1 MKEGIDNKVEEK
13 IIIIMSS
20 KNKIIKYLNK
30 IKLFWIFNKIKN
42 NKNLIKNSQIY
53 KILKIT
59 HVEYIKNK
67 AKVNCSQETE

>member
-30 IKLFWIFNKIKN
+30 IKLF
-42 NKNLIKNSQIY
+42 
-53 KILKIT
+53 
-59 HVEYIKNK
+59 
-67 AKVNCSQETE
+67 